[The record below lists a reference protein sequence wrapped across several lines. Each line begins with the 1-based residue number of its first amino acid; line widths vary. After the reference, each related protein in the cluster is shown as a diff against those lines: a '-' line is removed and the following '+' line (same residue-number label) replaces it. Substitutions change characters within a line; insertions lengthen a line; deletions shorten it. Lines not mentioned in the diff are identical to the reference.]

1 MIGDARV
8 AIEIKSVEE
17 VLPRHLKGLKTFA
30 SDYPESKLLI
40 VSLDPIN
47 RKMGDVEC
55 IYIIDFWRE
64 KPCAVVW
71 NTPRLQSDAQKTVL
85 VFLPSDI
92 SLSQIGR

>member
-40 VSLDPIN
+40 VSLYPIN

-55 IYIIDFWRE
+55 IYIIDFFR
-64 KPCAVVW
+64 
-71 NTPRLQSDAQKTVL
+71 RLWSEG
-85 VFLPSDI
+85 I
-92 SLSQIGR
+92 